1 METPGI
7 TTAPSAR
14 TVNSL
19 APKISPLLPESV
31 LSDKNVQIDGL
42 PHCSTT
48 EAIFMDLWNSNVGL
62 F

>member
-19 APKISPLLPESV
+19 APKISPLLPESGV
-31 LSDKNVQIDGL
+31 LSPCAL
-42 PHCSTT
+42 PKSAYVC
-48 EAIFMDLWNSNVGL
+48 
-62 F
+62 